1 MKHLRLY
8 EYYSELPLDY
18 SVDEIKKM
26 TEDEFLN
33 AIKKLKGKGEITFEE
48 QIFTYIQ
55 IWKELHPESF
65 TNMYF
70 LGKLGNITGNPE
82 IGSLKQ
88 SQRDTFIKNSKKAAS
103 EEWYQKMLPQS
114 IKDLENKIRLA
125 EENLRMDKE
134 KLAELKSKGFGI
146 PVGARYQ

>member
-8 EYYSELPLDY
+8 EYYSELPLDF
-18 SVDEIKKM
+18 SADEIKKM

-65 TNMYF
+65 TDMYF

-88 SQRDTFIKNSKKAAS
+88 SQKDTYQKASSKAAA
-103 EEWYQKMLPQS
+103 EEAYQKKS

-134 KLAELKSKGFGI
+134 KLAELKSRGYWR
-146 PVGARYQ
+146 PVGM

>member
-1 MKHLRLY
+1 M
-8 EYYSELPLDY
+8 
-18 SVDEIKKM
+18 
-26 TEDEFLN
+26 
-33 AIKKLKGKGEITFEE
+33 KGKGEITFEE

-65 TNMYF
+65 TDMYF

-103 EEWYQKMLPQS
+103 EEFPQS

-134 KLAELKSKGFGI
+134 KLAELKSRGYWR
-146 PVGARYQ
+146 PVGM

>member
-8 EYYSELPLDY
+8 EYYSELPLDH

-65 TNMYF
+65 TDMYF

-103 EEWYQKMLPQS
+103 EEFPQS

-134 KLAELKSKGFGI
+134 KLAELKSRGYWR
-146 PVGARYQ
+146 PVGM

>member
-8 EYYSELPLDY
+8 EYYSELPLDH

-65 TNMYF
+65 TDMYF

-88 SQRDTFIKNSKKAAS
+88 SQKDTYQKASSKAAA
-103 EEWYQKMLPQS
+103 EEAYQKKS

-134 KLAELKSKGFGI
+134 KLAELKSRGYWR
-146 PVGARYQ
+146 PVGM